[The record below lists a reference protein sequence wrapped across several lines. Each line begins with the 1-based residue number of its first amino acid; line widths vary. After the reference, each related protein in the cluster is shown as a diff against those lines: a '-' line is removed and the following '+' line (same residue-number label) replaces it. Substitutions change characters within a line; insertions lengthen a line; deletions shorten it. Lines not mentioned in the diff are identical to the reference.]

1 MQIIDSLEHCSTRN
15 VFHRDVKLEN
25 ILVVPTTLQITL
37 IDFGCGSFYKDTS
50 FTDFAG
56 TPQYYPPEW
65 FLNRKYNG
73 YRQTIWSCGVL
84 LYSLITGMFCHE
96 TGHETGRSRNRTVL
110 PLDRLETER
119 FLKLSGL
126 ETGRSGNKTVFQQ
139 DRLAIEWSLKLD
151 GLEPGRFT

>member
-84 LYSLITGMFCHE
+84 LYSLITGTFILPFE
-96 TGHETGRSRNRTVL
+96 SGRYKIADDNLAGYQSKKLIVL
-110 PLDRLETER
+110 KMIDAAEVN
-119 FLKLSGL
+119 GL
-126 ETGRSGNKTVFQQ
+126 GSN
-139 DRLAIEWSLKLD
+139 
-151 GLEPGRFT
+151 

>member
-84 LYSLITGMFCHE
+84 LYSLITGTFFPSKVGVKKEPMKIH
-96 TGHETGRSRNRTVL
+96 SRFSK
-110 PLDRLETER
+110 LD
-119 FLKLSGL
+119 GL
-126 ETGRSGNKTVFQQ
+126 ETGRSGN
-139 DRLAIEWSLKLD
+139 
-151 GLEPGRFT
+151 

>member
-84 LYSLITGMFCHE
+84 LYSLITGTFCPSE
-96 TGHETGRSRNRTVL
+96 NGRKKVADENTWPMSQDEIEDSEGLKIDGSENERSLNWTVLDTGRSDN
-110 PLDRLETER
+110 
-119 FLKLSGL
+119 
-126 ETGRSGNKTVFQQ
+126 
-139 DRLAIEWSLKLD
+139 
-151 GLEPGRFT
+151 

>member
-84 LYSLITGMFCHE
+84 LYSLITGNFFGRKWPIIKITGQKWPRFE
-96 TGHETGRSRNRTVL
+96 TDCGHFRPTTVIF
-110 PLDRLETER
+110 D
-119 FLKLSGL
+119 
-126 ETGRSGNKTVFQQ
+126 
-139 DRLAIEWSLKLD
+139 
-151 GLEPGRFT
+151 

>member
-84 LYSLITGMFCHE
+84 LYSLITGTFLVKMA
-96 TGHETGRSRNRTVL
+96 GHQPAGEKWPRKIMVQKWPVL
-110 PLDRLETER
+110 LGQFSCIPAT
-119 FLKLSGL
+119 
-126 ETGRSGNKTVFQQ
+126 
-139 DRLAIEWSLKLD
+139 
-151 GLEPGRFT
+151 FT

>member
-84 LYSLITGMFCHE
+84 LYSLITGIFCQIWPIIE
-96 TGHETGRSRNRTVL
+96 ITGQ
-110 PLDRLETER
+110 
-119 FLKLSGL
+119 K
-126 ETGRSGNKTVFQQ
+126 
-139 DRLAIEWSLKLD
+139 
-151 GLEPGRFT
+151 